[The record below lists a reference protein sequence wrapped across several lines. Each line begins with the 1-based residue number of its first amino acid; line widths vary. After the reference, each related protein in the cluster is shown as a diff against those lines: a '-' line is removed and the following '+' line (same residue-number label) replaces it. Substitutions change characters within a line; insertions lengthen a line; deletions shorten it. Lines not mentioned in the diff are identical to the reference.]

1 MSCHVVSYHVPLAI
15 DSIDHPVASVLV
27 EATKLGNS
35 LWTQT
40 CLLEASPS
48 LRGSAHGTHPSSVSE
63 CIWSWAGF
71 QMANNYQHSRFLHP
85 MAQRL
90 LRLFMLVY

>member
-1 MSCHVVSYHVPLAI
+1 MSYHVPLAI

-48 LRGSAHGTHPSSVSE
+48 LRAAHMGHTVVT
-63 CIWSWAGF
+63 G
-71 QMANNYQHSRFLHP
+71 LHP
-85 MAQRL
+85 VA
-90 LRLFMLVY
+90 